1 MVDHPELLQT
11 VIDTTEPRT
20 LAEFYRKLLG
30 YVYRPGDEPTGV
42 GEADD
47 PDWLALTDT
56 AGTRRLAF
64 QQVDQLETTTW
75 PSNEV
80 PMQMHLDLTVRD
92 SGEFERQRQ
101 RVEELG
107 AIVLFDRTNDE
118 DEPLLVFADPA
129 GHPFCIF
136 VVS

>member
-11 VIDTTEPRT
+11 VIDTTEPRA

-30 YVYRPGDEPTGV
+30 YVYRLGDEPTGV

-47 PDWLALTDT
+47 PDWLVLTDT

-64 QQVDQLETTTW
+64 QQLDQLETTTW

-92 SGEFERQRQ
+92 SGGLERQRQ

-107 AIVLFDRTNDE
+107 AIVLLDRTDDE

-136 VVS
+136 VAS